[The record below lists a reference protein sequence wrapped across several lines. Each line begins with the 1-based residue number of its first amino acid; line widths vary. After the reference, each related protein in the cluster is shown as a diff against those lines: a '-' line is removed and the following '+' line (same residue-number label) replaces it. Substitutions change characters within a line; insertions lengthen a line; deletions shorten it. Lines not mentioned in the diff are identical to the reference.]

1 MRLLYIVFSVLL
13 PSKVGS
19 DRSTCLFLSPN
30 ISLISSSWHLDFCF
44 WGFRA
49 VGLEYRKLA
58 MLEALW
64 RSLFLSSGSLMV
76 ESIQPSLSWHGGLYE
91 WVTKKKKIVEV
102 EGCRNTHQRDPSQL
116 VKEGDR
122 YVDTH
127 GVNHWL
133 LPCQALVFAGAECLP
148 LLKNEIRMPLPVD
161 FPVTNHCET
170 CLFYVFSF
178 AWSSGGM
185 ILLEVGLQ
193 CVLLKGIWLKK
204 IMMGSKQSWNSWASS
219 RPWERLPAA

>member
-1 MRLLYIVFSVLL
+1 M
-13 PSKVGS
+13 
-19 DRSTCLFLSPN
+19 
-30 ISLISSSWHLDFCF
+30 
-44 WGFRA
+44 
-49 VGLEYRKLA
+49 
-58 MLEALW
+58 
-64 RSLFLSSGSLMV
+64 
-76 ESIQPSLSWHGGLYE
+76 
-91 WVTKKKKIVEV
+91 

-122 YVDTH
+122 YVDIH
-127 GVNHWL
+127 GVNNWL
-133 LPCQALVFAGAECLP
+133 LPCQALVFAAAECLP
-148 LLKNEIRMPLPVD
+148 LLKNEIRMPFPVD

-178 AWSSGGM
+178 VWSSRGM

-219 RPWERLPAA
+219 RPWERLPAAQVSSSAKSSFGKLPIAGIFLQSLVTSQNRCVWLMKWVSF